1 MRRIKQTIL
10 FAIIFTLLF
19 VPTLTGAPEKLDLSI
34 GVGYNGQ
41 IFNDVS
47 SHGIVVNIY
56 IADTWKNNGVFLA
69 DMSVNAPL
77 QITGN
82 NIFIGLDS
90 QFRIGAEYLVGGGY
104 EFNFDDELP
113 LALTVGTGLYVGLL
127 GSDTDFYAFIGV
139 GAMARGRY
147 SFSDDWSADFGIR
160 IGVPFVGFTPYASGG
175 IGISTST
182 SIGINYKFDYV
193 PPITRNTRFY
203 MIEHK
208 GEHTN
213 YYEGGFY

>member
-1 MRRIKQTIL
+1 MRKVKRAIL
-10 FAIIFTLLF
+10 IAIIFTLLF
-19 VPTLTGAPEKLDLSI
+19 APMLIGAPEKLDLSI
-34 GVGYNGQ
+34 GAGYNGL

-56 IADTWKNNGVFLA
+56 IADTWKNHGVFFG

-104 EFNFDDELP
+104 EFDFSSRIP
-113 LALTVGTGLYVGLL
+113 LALTVGGGLYGYVL
-127 GSDTDFYAFIGV
+127 GSDAIIHGFIGI
-139 GAMARGRY
+139 GAIARGRY
-147 SFSDDWSADFGIR
+147 SFSDHWSVDFGIR
-160 IGVPFVGFTPYASGG
+160 MGIPFVGFTPNTSVG
-175 IGISTST
+175 IGISAST
-182 SIGINYKFDYV
+182 SVGINYKFDYV

-213 YYEGGFY
+213 FYEGGFY